1 MTQHNAPLGRRPTK
15 FTPERIELIRS
26 LVERGTSRDEIARL
40 LDVSLGSLQV
50 TCSKLGISLRQPV
63 ADNGLPRRE
72 QQHRNGG
79 ARYNSTGRTA
89 LRRSD
94 ENFSDAAVPERA
106 RSSSENASGPVHF
119 AVTIRYKD
127 EERVTDLELTAAMIA
142 RMAVEAHFR
151 NMRIH
156 ELVGDLITATLH
168 KNLVQQVLDTEPR

>member
-26 LVERGTSRDEIARL
+26 LVERGTNRDEIARL

-50 TCSKLGISLRQPV
+50 TCSKLGISLRRPV
-63 ADNGLPRRE
+63 ADNGFRRRE
-72 QQHRNGG
+72 QQHRNSG
-79 ARYNSTGRTA
+79 AGYNPTARTA
-89 LRRSD
+89 LPRSD
-94 ENFSDAAVPERA
+94 FSDAAVPEHV
-106 RSSSENASGPVHF
+106 RSSSENASDSVHF